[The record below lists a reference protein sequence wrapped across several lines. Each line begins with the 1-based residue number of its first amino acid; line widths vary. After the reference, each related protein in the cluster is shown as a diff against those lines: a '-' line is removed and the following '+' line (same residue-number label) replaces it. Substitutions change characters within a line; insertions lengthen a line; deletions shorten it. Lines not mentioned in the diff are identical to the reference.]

1 MASNDSTFVIA
12 GTTVINGVKTFRFS
26 NGKLNLRANM
36 LRHKGHEDISLHE
49 LPRPMTQVKAIAWL
63 LENVKGTRGA
73 VIATRAADKTVKSDT
88 VLAGEAMAAKRK
100 LKAKEKAAVSSDE
113 VVPTK
118 RKLKEK
124 VAA

>member
-1 MASNDSTFVIA
+1 MASNDTTFIIA
-12 GTTVINGVKTFRFS
+12 GTTIINGVKTFRFS

-36 LRHKGHEDISLHE
+36 LRHKGHEDINLFE

-63 LENVKGTRGA
+63 LENVKGCKGA

-88 VLAGEAMAAKRK
+88 VLAGEALAAKRK
-100 LKAKEKAAVSSDE
+100 LKAKEKAA
-113 VVPTK
+113 
-118 RKLKEK
+118 K